1 MAKQEKVITHT
12 APGQMAGYL
21 FQPDRAL
28 VLLCSCK
35 NDESVS
41 IELVDDLATMDA
53 LENVVYREQDK
64 SSIQDDGQPFKDRS
78 KDLWNTLLIW
88 SSEIQKGTINI
99 GLTKLACVTNKKL
112 EDNSLLKKISLA
124 KTEPEVNAAINLLKT
139 AGANP
144 PDGLKV
150 TIEKVLAD
158 EAILKQLIPQ
168 ITLLDDNNLD
178 SRNAE
183 IANEL
188 HLSDDIK
195 DNVIESL
202 RGWMNESILKQFEA
216 GKAPR
221 IQKSDFN
228 NRLQKAISKESDDR
242 IQILAKKFVKSKI
255 SKEELEGASDSVFVK
270 QLELI
275 EHPDKN
281 NIILDA
287 IDDFLCAETERTR
300 LTIKG
305 DLTRQ
310 ELEAI
315 DDSSKDRWTE
325 VFRRKITQLKPA
337 MTEDAIAA
345 LAFDIYDNTVNGYLA
360 KIRGYDTEPYFTK
373 GSFHRLSDDLEI
385 GWHPDWQN
393 HFKE

>member
-1 MAKQEKVITHT
+1 M
-12 APGQMAGYL
+12 
-21 FQPDRAL
+21 
-28 VLLCSCK
+28 
-35 NDESVS
+35 
-41 IELVDDLATMDA
+41 
-53 LENVVYREQDK
+53 
-64 SSIQDDGQPFKDRS
+64 
-78 KDLWNTLLIW
+78 
-88 SSEIQKGTINI
+88 
-99 GLTKLACVTNKKL
+99 
-112 EDNSLLKKISLA
+112 
-124 KTEPEVNAAINLLKT
+124 
-139 AGANP
+139 
-144 PDGLKV
+144 
-150 TIEKVLAD
+150 
-158 EAILKQLIPQ
+158 
-168 ITLLDDNNLD
+168 
-178 SRNAE
+178 
-183 IANEL
+183 
-188 HLSDDIK
+188 
-195 DNVIESL
+195 
-202 RGWMNESILKQFEA
+202 
-216 GKAPR
+216 
-221 IQKSDFN
+221 
-228 NRLQKAISKESDDR
+228 
-242 IQILAKKFVKSKI
+242 
-255 SKEELEGASDSVFVK
+255 EGASDSVFVK